1 MANLITLLRFPLLFV
16 YLFLIYFGSPTTVL
30 WCVPFIFLIFFLDT
44 VDGYVARLR
53 GEVSL
58 LGSAFDIATDRTLE
72 IVLWVAFSDIGLVP
86 VLIPFIVIV
95 RGTTVDALR
104 AVGSSQGLAAFDQV
118 RHPVSKFLVSSR
130 FMRDFYGITK
140 GMAFI
145 LLTLTLWMKM
155 SSLKYFVF
163 FHMVSLIVSWM
174 AVVLNIVRGLPV
186 IAEGYQL
193 FQIQRTKA

>member
-16 YLFLIYFGSPTTVL
+16 YLFLIYYGNPDTVL

-72 IVLWVAFSDIGLVP
+72 IVLWVAFSDLGLVP
-86 VLIPFIVIV
+86 VFIPFIVIV
-95 RGTTVDALR
+95 RGTTVDAIR

-118 RHPVSKFLVSSR
+118 RHPISKFLVSSR

-145 LLTLTLWMKM
+145 LLTLTLWMRM
-155 SSLKYFVF
+155 SSIKYFAF
-163 FHMVSLIVSWM
+163 FHIVSLIVSWL
-174 AVVLNIVRGLPV
+174 AVALNIIRGLPV
-186 IAEGYQL
+186 LAEGHQL